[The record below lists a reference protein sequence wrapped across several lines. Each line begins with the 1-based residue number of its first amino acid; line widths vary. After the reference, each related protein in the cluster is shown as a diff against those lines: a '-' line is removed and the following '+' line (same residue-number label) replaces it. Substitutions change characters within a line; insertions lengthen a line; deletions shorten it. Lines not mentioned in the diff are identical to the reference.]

1 MVRGFSSKLM
11 KMEQTKQPKVAVK
24 GLSKFNTG
32 GSQPQADNHGRAKR
46 DRQSWRIRII
56 NHH

>member
-1 MVRGFSSKLM
+1 M

-32 GSQPQADNHGRAKR
+32 GSQPQADNPGWSKTDNLGE
-46 DRQSWRIRII
+46 DRPTILATPDTYAPHI
-56 NHH
+56 